1 MSKAAMTHE
10 GCLPCDPV
18 LVVEAVSLRALR
30 EPRMGHTPQTLGHVD
45 QLAALT
51 AWRRGAL
58 MFPTHTKG
66 RLPGNTYRY
75 SSLADNARIAK
86 DGRAKDS

>member
-1 MSKAAMTHE
+1 MTHE

-18 LVVEAVSLRALR
+18 LVVEAVSLRALG

-51 AWRRGAL
+51 AWRRGL
-58 MFPTHTKG
+58 SCSPPTP
-66 RLPGNTYRY
+66 RVVSPGTPTDT
-75 SSLADNARIAK
+75 LADNARIAK

>member
-1 MSKAAMTHE
+1 
-10 GCLPCDPV
+10 
-18 LVVEAVSLRALR
+18 
-30 EPRMGHTPQTLGHVD
+30 MGHTPQTLGHVD

-75 SSLADNARIAK
+75 SSRQRPDRQRWSRQGLLMSLTRH
-86 DGRAKDS
+86 